1 MFLYIMYVLTKYPET
16 SVSFGGVHAT
26 NKLSDPTR
34 RVILKF
40 CGGIKVGLI
49 LVLTF
54 NVMVGSS
61 SWENI

>member
-1 MFLYIMYVLTKYPET
+1 MYVLTKYPET

-40 CGGIKVGLI
+40 CGGINVGLI

-61 SWENI
+61 S